1 MSNMTEPQH
10 TRPLWLGFVL
20 ASLIPPIT
28 LYLCLSLPY
37 LLPDSG
43 AGEMQITVGSMISSF
58 FSIMMIGAPI
68 SFITL
73 LLCAPIICV
82 VLNKHQLS
90 YAAALIFGA
99 FFGALVGVLFTAV
112 TDMLLGLPPVLICI
126 VMGLT
131 TAFGFCRL
139 IGVKRWG
146 VSGR

>member
-1 MSNMTEPQH
+1 
-10 TRPLWLGFVL
+10 
-20 ASLIPPIT
+20 
-28 LYLCLSLPY
+28 
-37 LLPDSG
+37 
-43 AGEMQITVGSMISSF
+43 
-58 FSIMMIGAPI
+58 MMMVGAPI

-73 LLCAPIICV
+73 LLCAPVICV
-82 VLNKHQLS
+82 VINKHKLS
-90 YAAALIFGA
+90 YAAALVFGV

-146 VSGR
+146 VGGR